1 MYSTSTLHRC
11 FCPGTTT
18 RSERMLRI
26 ILLLTSRQVC
36 MLLGVTQYHRRH
48 SMRAV
53 WSSRMLRGQ
62 AWRQC
67 LVLRPGSVCATA
79 GCPQQ
84 GPDWAG
90 NGHDGP
96 GPFAELRTWTRRG
109 TADLST
115 AVGRPQEL
123 KASKASL
130 IQVRTIGRREYEGA
144 CSALSLLAAC
154 QSSALPLSPSSLSAP
169 RGQQ

>member
-1 MYSTSTLHRC
+1 
-11 FCPGTTT
+11 
-18 RSERMLRI
+18 MLRI

-96 GPFAELRTWTRRG
+96 GLVAELRTSR
-109 TADLST
+109 LQSE
-115 AVGRPQEL
+115 GR
-123 KASKASL
+123 KS
-130 IQVRTIGRREYEGA
+130 
-144 CSALSLLAAC
+144 
-154 QSSALPLSPSSLSAP
+154 
-169 RGQQ
+169 